1 MNFKKLLDSS
11 SKNGKIFENEEIL
24 IPQIVGF

>member
-1 MNFKKLLDSS
+1 MNFNKLLDSS
-11 SKNGKIFENEEIL
+11 SKNGEIFENEEIL